1 MARVFDLAAAAPGTA
16 VFVHCGVLS
25 VGARK
30 KLGLPSPFEMRY
42 GNPLDLQGVALA
54 HPRVPIIVPHFG
66 AGMFREALMLADACA
81 NVYFDTSSSNAWMRY
96 TPGLT
101 LAEVFR
107 TALEGGGAGA
117 AAVRHRLVVLPA
129 RLAGRGAGGASG
141 GTRRRR
147 GDPRA
152 VAAGPRQQLRP
163 AVSGAG
169 GKGVAWLKRAS
180 YRGWYESCAI
190 GARPCY
196 QR

>member
-1 MARVFDLAAAAPGTA
+1 MARVFDLAAASPGTA

-42 GNPLDLQGVALA
+42 GNPLDLQAVALA
-54 HPRVPIIVPHFG
+54 HPRVPVIVPHFG

-107 TALEGGGAGA
+107 TALEGGGAGTA
-117 AAVRHRLVVLPA
+117 ALRHRLVVVPA
-129 RLAGRGAGGASG
+129 RLAGRRAGGAG
-141 GTRRRR
+141 RGPRR
-147 GDPRA
+147 GRRHARA
-152 VAAGPRQQLRP
+152 VAADPRQQLR
-163 AVSGAG
+163 ADLSGDA
-169 GKGVAWLKRAS
+169 
-180 YRGWYESCAI
+180 
-190 GARPCY
+190 
-196 QR
+196 